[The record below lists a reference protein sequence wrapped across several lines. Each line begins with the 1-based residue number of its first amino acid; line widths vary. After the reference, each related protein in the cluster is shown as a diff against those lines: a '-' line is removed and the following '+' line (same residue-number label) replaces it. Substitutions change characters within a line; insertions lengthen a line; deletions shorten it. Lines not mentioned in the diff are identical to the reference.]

1 MPEAQRQPSD
11 AAPSIAER
19 YAATRRLSEALVA
32 PLSEADA
39 TLQSMADASPAKW
52 HLAHTTWFFETF
64 LLRDRLPGYRL
75 YDEQWSFLFNS
86 YYEAEGERILRAR
99 RGMLSRPTLAE
110 IVAWR
115 AHVDAAMARLLADSA
130 GAGLVE
136 LGIAHE
142 QQHQE
147 LLLTDIKHALF
158 QNPLGPAMWQAP
170 APAASTH
177 QDRAASEWHEHP
189 GGIVMIG
196 HQGKGFAFDNEGPPH
211 RVLLEP
217 FALAGHLVTN
227 GEWHRFI
234 ADGGYRTASLWL
246 SDGWDWVRRK
256 GITAPLYWR
265 NDEHFTHSGWQ
276 PRDPAAPVGHI
287 SYYEADAFAAW
298 AGERLPTEFEWEAI
312 GQGHDPCAGNQLDA
326 GDSRAGPG
334 IACVELVAG
343 ARIVALTDRFP
354 FELGRQPLAGP
365 RGEGIGF
372 VIRDVAHRGGGIAR
386 LPARVGEMLV
396 VPPVERRGDA
406 FAPDPVPAVGQ
417 PQRRGAIAAVGD
429 EPVPFAVG
437 HQVPG
442 QRERFEQH
450 AVRRALVVESEA
462 LALVADHDDAAG
474 MLVPLG
480 CGAVLMRRSRRRRRL
495 PHRRSERVLEQRVLD
510 VGQQQL
516 LMLLLVRD
524 AELDQP
530 GAGGIGQQPRH
541 RRVDVRAPRH
551 DLGQSRARQHAASR
565 AQDALALGL
574 VIGIEQERPLL
585 VVEPV
590 TRQPVA
596 QQERLEEPGGVR
608 EVPFGRRGVGHR
620 LQRRVR
626 FGERRDERFAE
637 PPGRGVA
644 FGDRRRGVA
653 RLALGFGQSGL
664 PRLRAPKDGAAK
676 RQRKVWPSLN
686 VPGLYQA
693 ARFCRSVISRLSISA
708 SRNAS
713 SSDCAALRRGSQCV

>member
-11 AAPSIAER
+11 DAPSLAER

-227 GEWHRFI
+227 GEWDRFI

-256 GITAPLYWR
+256 GIAAPLYWR

-312 GQGHDPCAGNQLDA
+312 GQGHDPAGGSQLDA
-326 GDSRAGPG
+326 AGPPLPSGGASLFGDCWQFTRSAYLPYPRFAPAAGAVGEYNGKFMAGQWVLKGASCATARGHSRASY
-334 IACVELVAG
+334 
-343 ARIVALTDRFP
+343 RNF
-354 FELGRQPLAGP
+354 FY
-365 RGEGIGF
+365 
-372 VIRDVAHRGGGIAR
+372 
-386 LPARVGEMLV
+386 
-396 VPPVERRGDA
+396 
-406 FAPDPVPAVGQ
+406 
-417 PQRRGAIAAVGD
+417 PQ
-429 EPVPFAVG
+429 
-437 HQVPG
+437 
-442 QRERFEQH
+442 QRWQFT
-450 AVRRALVVESEA
+450 
-462 LALVADHDDAAG
+462 
-474 MLVPLG
+474 
-480 CGAVLMRRSRRRRRL
+480 
-495 PHRRSERVLEQRVLD
+495 
-510 VGQQQL
+510 
-516 LMLLLVRD
+516 
-524 AELDQP
+524 
-530 GAGGIGQQPRH
+530 
-541 RRVDVRAPRH
+541 
-551 DLGQSRARQHAASR
+551 
-565 AQDALALGL
+565 GL
-574 VIGIEQERPLL
+574 
-585 VVEPV
+585 
-590 TRQPVA
+590 
-596 QQERLEEPGGVR
+596 
-608 EVPFGRRGVGHR
+608 
-620 LQRRVR
+620 
-626 FGERRDERFAE
+626 
-637 PPGRGVA
+637 
-644 FGDRRRGVA
+644 
-653 RLALGFGQSGL
+653 RLA
-664 PRLRAPKDGAAK
+664 KD
-676 RQRKVWPSLN
+676 L
-686 VPGLYQA
+686 
-693 ARFCRSVISRLSISA
+693 
-708 SRNAS
+708 
-713 SSDCAALRRGSQCV
+713 